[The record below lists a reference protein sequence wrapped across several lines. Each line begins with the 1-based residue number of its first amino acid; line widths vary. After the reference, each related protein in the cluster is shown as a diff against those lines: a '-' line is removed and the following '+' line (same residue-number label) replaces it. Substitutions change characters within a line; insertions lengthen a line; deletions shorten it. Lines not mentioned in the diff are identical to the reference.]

1 MGKYVWPCPGYSRMS
16 SDYGYRIHP
25 ISGDR
30 KFHDGIDLAAP
41 SGTDILACGA
51 GTVTISNRY
60 TYRAITSVLT
70 TAAVWRVFTDI
81 VKHSMSRPVRRSKQG
96 SVLRQSVRPVLR
108 PATICIL
115 ECTETAVRSI
125 RYLMSVPKIRQPIIP
140 AAAHR
145 PARKTRACQVYRVL
159 SGR

>member
-51 GTVTISNRY
+51 GTVTVSGWNSGGY
-60 TYRAITSVLT
+60 GNY
-70 TAAVWRVFTDI
+70 
-81 VKHSMSRPVRRSKQG
+81 
-96 SVLRQSVRPVLR
+96 
-108 PATICIL
+108 
-115 ECTETAVRSI
+115 I
-125 RYLMSVPKIRQPIIP
+125 RIDHGGGL
-140 AAAHR
+140 
-145 PARKTRACQVYRVL
+145 
-159 SGR
+159 